1 MAPFPFRRRP
11 VPPASA
17 PSAGPGRIPVPAGFT
32 VPAEGELSAA
42 TISVVIPLYNHARYI
57 EGALDSVLS
66 QTSPAD
72 EIILID
78 DGSSDDGYAVA
89 QRVLAR
95 VPNARAFRQDNA
107 GAHNTINRAIG
118 ISRGDYV
125 AVLNSDDVFA
135 PGKLERCRRVLGA
148 LPGTALVAGEI
159 GIMDDHGTRLES
171 GATIDWLARA
181 RAFLDDTGLPQL
193 ALLNENSVGTTSN
206 MVFSRALWEAAGGF
220 QPLRYCHDLDFLMY
234 AYAHASVHVDR
245 GHEHIVYRVHERN
258 TIKEDLGRVRVEIA
272 AVIAQALEM
281 TGPALFSAKLGADDF
296 DAFRRFL
303 ANKAMS
309 DLVLFLQTAARA
321 FASRAAFYA
330 YATDPAQAEAFR
342 SALA

>member
-1 MAPFPFRRRP
+1 MSLFSFRRR
-11 VPPASA
+11 VAQ
-17 PSAGPGRIPVPAGFT
+17 PAGSTAAADSPAPAGYT
-32 VPAEGELSAA
+32 VPDTGDLANA

-57 EGALDSVLS
+57 EGTLDSVLS

-78 DGSSDDGYAVA
+78 DGSSDDGFAVA

-95 VPNARAFRQDNA
+95 VPNAKAFRQDNA

-125 AVLNSDDVFA
+125 AVLNSDDTFL
-135 PGKLERCRRVLGA
+135 PGKLARCRRVLNA
-148 LPGTALVAGEI
+148 LPGVALIAGEI
-159 GIMDDHGTRLES
+159 GIMDDHGARQDK
-171 GATIDWLARA
+171 GVAIDWLARA
-181 RAFLDDTGLPQL
+181 RAFLDDTGLAQL
-193 ALLNENSVGTTSN
+193 AVLNENFVGTTSN

-234 AYAHASVHVDR
+234 AYAHASAYVDR

-258 TIKEDLGRVRVEIA
+258 TIKEDLGKVRIEIA

-281 TGPALFSAKLGADDF
+281 TGPGLFSAGLDANDF
-296 DAFRRFL
+296 TAFRRFL
-303 ANKAMS
+303 ANKNLS
-309 DLVLFLQTAARA
+309 ELVLFLQTAARA
-321 FASRAAFYA
+321 FPSRAAFYS
-330 YATDPAQAEAFR
+330 YATDAKHAEAFR
-342 SALA
+342 AALA

>member
-1 MAPFPFRRRP
+1 
-11 VPPASA
+11 
-17 PSAGPGRIPVPAGFT
+17 
-32 VPAEGELSAA
+32 
-42 TISVVIPLYNHARYI
+42 
-57 EGALDSVLS
+57 LDSVLS

-206 MVFSRALWEAAGGF
+206 
-220 QPLRYCHDLDFLMY
+220 
-234 AYAHASVHVDR
+234 
-245 GHEHIVYRVHERN
+245 
-258 TIKEDLGRVRVEIA
+258 
-272 AVIAQALEM
+272 
-281 TGPALFSAKLGADDF
+281 
-296 DAFRRFL
+296 
-303 ANKAMS
+303 
-309 DLVLFLQTAARA
+309 
-321 FASRAAFYA
+321 
-330 YATDPAQAEAFR
+330 
-342 SALA
+342 